1 MTATAR
7 EHDPVPSRPDYYVDL
22 VDPTARQLNRANWDA
37 RAAVHGQDRYYDSA
51 GLIAGTVALGEEE
64 QTAIE
69 QAVGDVKGLDVCHVQ
84 CHIGF
89 DSILLAR
96 AGARVAGLDFSRAS
110 LSKAAALAK
119 QCGVDV
125 AFIEADA
132 CDPPRDLDARF
143 DLVYATIGVLPWIDD
158 VDAWMAA
165 TARLARAGGH
175 LVLVDGH
182 PLVTMFDTYDPPV
195 TDFPYNFDGPH
206 YFDTPGTYTDRSV
219 TLASTQTVQYAHG
232 LGEIVTAAARAGW
245 RILHVEE
252 ATSASFDFRGDLG
265 APEEDGRYR
274 LRLGAESL
282 PLLYTLIGQLR

>member
-1 MTATAR
+1 MPPTAGS
-7 EHDPVPSRPDYYVDL
+7 SRRRLPIAIVVR
-22 VDPTARQLNRANWDA
+22 VDPGVRQLNRANWDA

-51 GLIAGTVALGEEE
+51 GLTSGTIALGEEE
-64 QTAIE
+64 QAAIE
-69 QAVGDVKGLDVCHVQ
+69 QAVGDVEGLDVCHVQ

-96 AGARVAGLDFSRAS
+96 AGAHVTGLDFSPAS
-110 LSKAAALAK
+110 LAKAAALAE
-119 QCGVDV
+119 QCGADV
-125 AFIEADA
+125 AFVEADA
-132 CDPPRDLDARF
+132 CNPPNDLDGSF

-175 LVLVDGH
+175 LVLIDGH

-206 YFDTPGTYTDRSV
+206 FFDTPGTYTDRSV
-219 TLASTQTVQYAHG
+219 TLTSTRTVQYAHG

-245 RILHVEE
+245 RIAYVKEP
-252 ATSASFDFRGDLG
+252 TSASFDFRGDLG

-274 LRLGAESL
+274 LRLGTEPL
-282 PLLYTLIGQLR
+282 PLLYILIGELR